1 MIIYTAEVIVH
12 NGMGLETMYLSS
24 HPFVTSGADTPAH
37 TAFECRLVDPV
48 LLKLSA
54 FQNALTSGG
63 SSTGGGEIVVS
74 NPDNYYGYLSNYGFD
89 GRSVVVRVGES
100 GAAYPSGFTTILNGT
115 MLAPKFDRTRFTIRV
130 KDNQEMLNEALLTTT
145 YLGNNVLPNG
155 LEGVAGDIKGQVKP
169 RVYGSVFN
177 IDPVFVNTS
186 KLIYQVSDGAVSD
199 IVAVYDRAVS
209 LTKGADY
216 ASEADMLA
224 TAPAAGNFRAW
235 PAGGMFRLGSS
246 PAGLIT
252 ADVVQGASA
261 ANRTVAQVLKSIAE
275 SMGMTV
281 NTSDVTALDA
291 LNNAEIG
298 VYVNSEETALS
309 VMDQVAES
317 IGAWFSTDNLG
328 QLRMGRLEAPSGT
341 PAFVIDDNTYIKVD
355 LISNADTDNGVP
367 LSEWK
372 LNYKKFYT
380 VQDSDIAGSVSDAR
394 KGELQNEYRS
404 AVNLDSS
411 VKTKYMLADK
421 YENFTLLIDATAANA
436 EGLRRLNLH
445 KVRRDRVGVRM
456 KVDVESLGLI
466 KMMAV
471 VRLIG
476 NVFDYQKGADFVILG
491 YTLNTKSMFADLV
504 LWGYNGIGSIV
515 DGGNSGTIQTSFID
529 GGLSNTIQSNLLEGG
544 FS

>member
-1 MIIYTAEVIVH
+1 MIIYTAEVVVH
-12 NGMGLETMYLSS
+12 NGTGLETLYLSS

-74 NPDNYYGYLSNYGFD
+74 NPDNYYGYLANYGFD
-89 GRSVVVRVGES
+89 GRSVIVRVGES

-130 KDNQEMLNEALLTTT
+130 KDNQEMLNEPLLTTT

-155 LEGVAGDIKGQVKP
+155 LEGVAGDIKGRVKP

-186 KLIYQVSDGAVSD
+186 KLIYQVSDTAVSN
-199 IVAVYDRAVS
+199 IVAVYDRGVS

-216 ASEADMLA
+216 ASEADMLT

-341 PAFVIDDNTYIKVD
+341 PAFEIDDNTYIKVD
-355 LISNADTDNGVP
+355 LISSADTENGVP

-372 LNYKKFYT
+372 LNYKKFYM
-380 VQDSDIAGSVSDAR
+380 VQDNDIAGSVSDAR

-404 AVNLDSS
+404 VVNLDSS
-411 VKTKYMLADK
+411 VKTKYILADK

-466 KMMAV
+466 KMMTV
-471 VRLIG
+471 VRLVG
-476 NVFDYQKGADFVILG
+476 NVFDYQSGRDFRILG
-491 YTLNTKSMFADLV
+491 YTLNTKNMFADLV
-504 LWGYNGIGSIV
+504 LWG
-515 DGGNSGTIQTSFID
+515 
-529 GGLSNTIQSNLLEGG
+529 
-544 FS
+544 